1 MDMKKFMKIL
11 IFIAFSSLLYADI
24 DANLKLFNKALKL
37 YEKQKFE
44 DALKV
49 FSGLSETYKNWQI
62 FYNIGNCYYRLGDLP
77 RAHLYYLKA
86 KRLNPR
92 DKNINYNI
100 SVVREMLKLKKGEK
114 GFIVRITEF
123 FTKREL
129 RFIIVV
135 LNFILVLSAFIW
147 ISSRREFFFWL
158 IPFSLI
164 FLLFSAV
171 ILYTKCEFEKPGKWG
186 VLVESASVLSG
197 PSQTYKIIAEVP
209 AGMDVEIL
217 EKEGDFALINL
228 PTGQGWIEES
238 KIAKVIK

>member
-1 MDMKKFMKIL
+1 MDMKKFLKIL
-11 IFIAFSSLLYADI
+11 VFISFSTLIYA
-24 DANLKLFNKALKL
+24 NTNLFNKAIKL
-37 YEKQKFE
+37 YENQKFE

-49 FSGLSETYKNWQI
+49 FSDLSKTYKNWQI

-100 SVVREMLKLKKGEK
+100 SVVREMLKLEK
-114 GFIVRITEF
+114 REQGFIVRITEF
-123 FTKREL
+123 FAEREL
-129 RFIIVV
+129 KIIIIV

-147 ISSRREFFFWL
+147 LNFRREFFFWL

-164 FLLFSAV
+164 FFLFFGV
-171 ILYTKCEFEKPGKWG
+171 IFYTKCEFEKPGKWG
-186 VLVESASVLSG
+186 VLLESTSVLSG

-217 EKEGDFALINL
+217 EKEGDFVLINL

-238 KIAKVIK
+238 KIEKVIK